1 MNVTRRIPWA
11 GGVFIVCVVAL
22 SAAIGCADRGT
33 AMATDASDA
42 SGAQG
47 AQTAASASGA
57 VAAEAPNAVQATYE
71 KREYRIVMRD
81 GVALHTAVYSPR
93 DMSRPY
99 PILMRRTPYSCRPYG
114 EREYPSTLGDNPDLM
129 KDGYIYVFQDVR
141 GCYMSEG
148 EFVNMRPH
156 LSAKHSPKDIDES
169 TDTYDTIDWLIRN
182 VPNNNGRVG
191 MWGISYPGFYCA
203 AGMIDAHPALKAVSP
218 QAPIADWWYDDF
230 HHHGAFLL
238 APAFPFMAAFG
249 RPREGPNQ
257 RRWERFEFPTPDG
270 YAFYM
275 GMGPLS
281 NANEKYLH
289 GGIPFWNDMA
299 AHPDYDTFWQARNI
313 VPHLNRVSPAVMTV
327 GGWYDAE
334 DLYGPLKIYESVESK
349 NPGIFNVLVMGPWVH
364 GGWARTKG
372 DRLGNIEFGAATSD
386 FYREQLEDAFFR
398 HFLKGDVSIDI
409 PEASV
414 FETGV
419 NQWRSF
425 DAWPPSRLAKKSLY
439 LAADGGL
446 TFDAPGA
453 TAPDACDTFVS
464 DPARPVPYTEA
475 IVTGMTTEFMTDDQR
490 FAARRPDVLVY
501 QTQPLTAPLT
511 IAGPVVADLWVSTSQ
526 SDADWVVKLIDV
538 LPPETPTSGDIGSR
552 DWPRDRALGDYQRL
566 VRADVFRG
574 RYRNDRARPEP
585 FSPGEPAEVRFE
597 MPDVLHTFQPG
608 HRVMVQI
615 QSTWFPLV
623 DRNPQRYVPNI
634 FEAKNSD
641 FVSANHRVFRNTTR
655 QSRLEVGV
663 LAE

>member
-1 MNVTRRIPWA
+1 
-11 GGVFIVCVVAL
+11 
-22 SAAIGCADRGT
+22 
-33 AMATDASDA
+33 
-42 SGAQG
+42 
-47 AQTAASASGA
+47 
-57 VAAEAPNAVQATYE
+57 
-71 KREYRIVMRD
+71 
-81 GVALHTAVYSPR
+81 
-93 DMSRPY
+93 
-99 PILMRRTPYSCRPYG
+99 
-114 EREYPSTLGDNPDLM
+114 
-129 KDGYIYVFQDVR
+129 
-141 GCYMSEG
+141 
-148 EFVNMRPH
+148 
-156 LSAKHSPKDIDES
+156 
-169 TDTYDTIDWLIRN
+169 
-182 VPNNNGRVG
+182 
-191 MWGISYPGFYCA
+191 
-203 AGMIDAHPALKAVSP
+203 
-218 QAPIADWWYDDF
+218 IADWWYDDF

-257 RRWERFEFPTPDG
+257 RRWQRFEFPTPDG

-275 GMGPLS
+275 DMGPLS
-281 NANEKYLH
+281 NANRKYLH

-299 AHPDYDTFWQARNI
+299 AHPDYDAFWQARNI
-313 VPHLNRVSPAVMTV
+313 VPHLNRVAPAVMTV

-349 NPGIFNVLVMGPWVH
+349 NPNIFNVLVMGPWVH

-419 NQWRSF
+419 NRWRSF
-425 DAWPPSRLAKKSLY
+425 DAWPPKRLSQKSLY
-439 LAADGGL
+439 LAAEGGL
-446 TFDAPGA
+446 AFDAPSASG
-453 TAPDACDTFVS
+453 PDACDTFVS

-475 IVTGMTTEFMTDDQR
+475 IVTGMTAEFMTDDQR

-501 QTQPLTAPLT
+501 QTEPLTSPLT
-511 IAGPVVADLWVSTSQ
+511 IAGPITADLWVSTSQ

-538 LPPETPTSGDIGSR
+538 LPSDTKSPGDVGTY
-552 DWPRDRALGDYQRL
+552 DWPRERALGEYQRL

-585 FSPGEPAEVRFE
+585 FTPGEPAEVRFE
-597 MPDVLHTFQPG
+597 MPDALHTFQPG

-655 QSRLEVGV
+655 PSRLEVGV
-663 LAE
+663 LAN